1 MTTLQRCLEFLD
13 NAHVCYA
20 HTRHSLAFTA
30 LEVAFAE
37 HLSPHKL
44 AKTVVYAEA
53 QGYGL
58 AVLPADYLIN
68 LDRLGLFLN
77 DPGIRLATERELGEL
92 FPECELG
99 AMPPFGN
106 LFHLPV
112 LVDTSVAEQ
121 EFIAFNAGTHRD
133 VIHMHCGDFQR
144 LVDPAIG
151 QFAFQPE
158 VITSGARVLLKRQDS
173 RQST

>member
-13 NAHVCYA
+13 KAQVCYA
-20 HTRHSLAFTA
+20 HTKHSLAFTA

-37 HLSPHKL
+37 HISPHKL
-44 AKTVVYAEA
+44 AKTVVYVGV
-53 QGYGL
+53 QGYGF
-58 AVLPADYLIN
+58 AVLPADSLID

-77 DPGIRLATERELGEL
+77 DPTIRLASERELGEL

-99 AMPPFGN
+99 AMPPLGN

-112 LVDTSVAEQ
+112 IVDTSIAEL

-133 VIHMHCGDFQR
+133 VIHMHYQDYRR
-144 LVDPAIG
+144 LVDPAVAK
-151 QFAFQPE
+151 FAMIAVEQPL
-158 VITSGARVLLKRQDS
+158 A
-173 RQST
+173 

>member
-1 MTTLQRCLEFLD
+1 MTTLQRCLDFLD
-13 NAHVCYA
+13 NAHICYA
-20 HTRHSLAFTA
+20 HTKHSLAFTA

-44 AKTVVYAEA
+44 AKTVVYVGA

-68 LDRLGLFLN
+68 LDTLGTFLN
-77 DPGIRLATERELGEL
+77 DPLIRLATERELGEL

-112 LVDTSVAEQ
+112 LVDNSVAEQ

-133 VIHMHCGDFQR
+133 VIHMHFGDFRR

-151 QFAFQPE
+151 KFAYQPE
-158 VITSGARVLLKRQDS
+158 ASRPRQKVAS
-173 RQST
+173 SH

>member
-1 MTTLQRCLEFLD
+1 MTTLLRCLEFLD
-13 NAHVCYA
+13 NAHICYA
-20 HTRHSLAFTA
+20 HTRHSMAFTA

-44 AKTVVYAEA
+44 AKTVVYAGA

-68 LDRLGLFLN
+68 LDILAYFLN
-77 DPGIRLATERELGEL
+77 DPNLRLATERELGEL

-121 EFIAFNAGTHRD
+121 EFIVFNAGTHRD
-133 VIHMHCGDFQR
+133 VIHMHYGDFRR

-151 QFAFQPE
+151 QFAFKPAAINVGE
-158 VITSGARVLLKRQDS
+158 PVPFER
-173 RQST
+173 

>member
-1 MTTLQRCLEFLD
+1 MTTLERLLQLLD
-13 NAHVCYA
+13 NGHICYA
-20 HTRHSLAFTA
+20 HTKHSLAFTA

-44 AKTVVYAEA
+44 AKTVVYAGA

-58 AVLPADYLIN
+58 AVLPADYLI
-68 LDRLGLFLN
+68 DMQTLGRFLN
-77 DPGIRLATERELGEL
+77 DPSIRLATERELGEL

-112 LVDTSVAEQ
+112 LIDTSVAEQ

-133 VIHMHCGDFQR
+133 VIHMHCGEFKR

-151 QFAFQPE
+151 QFAYEPAVSKPGE
-158 VITSGARVLLKRQDS
+158 RINVT
-173 RQST
+173 

>member
-1 MTTLQRCLEFLD
+1 MTTLHRCLEFLD

-20 HTRHSLAFTA
+20 HTKHSLAFTA

-37 HLSPHKL
+37 HITPHKL
-44 AKTVVYAEA
+44 AKTVVYAGA

-68 LDRLGLFLN
+68 LDTLGYFLN
-77 DPGIRLATERELGEL
+77 DPDIRLATERELGEL

-112 LVDTSVAEQ
+112 LLDTSVAEQ
-121 EFIAFNAGTHRD
+121 EFIAFNAGTHRE
-133 VIHMHCGDFQR
+133 VMHMRTTEFRR
-144 LVDPAIG
+144 LVFPQIVSLVRES
-151 QFAFQPE
+151 E
-158 VITSGARVLLKRQDS
+158 VS
-173 RQST
+173 RGW

>member
-13 NAHVCYA
+13 DAHVCYA

-30 LEVAFAE
+30 KEVAFAE
-37 HLSPHKL
+37 HISPHKL
-44 AKTVVYAEA
+44 AKTVVYAGV

-68 LDRLGLFLN
+68 VDTLCYFLN
-77 DPGIRLATERELGEL
+77 DPSVRLASEQELGQL

-99 AMPPFGN
+99 AMPPLGN
-106 LFHLPV
+106 LFNLPV
-112 LVDTSVAEQ
+112 LVDTSLAEQ

-133 VIHMHCGDFQR
+133 VIHLRFQDYDR
-144 LVDPAIG
+144 WVDPAVG
-151 QFAFQPE
+151 KFAYQAELVKPIE
-158 VITSGARVLLKRQDS
+158 MPVQKS
-173 RQST
+173 

>member
-1 MTTLQRCLEFLD
+1 MTTLQHCLEFLD
-13 NAHVCYA
+13 NAHISYA
-20 HTRHSLAFTA
+20 HTKHSLAFTA
-30 LEVAFAE
+30 MEVAFAE

-44 AKTVVYAEA
+44 AKTVVYAGA

-58 AVLPADYLIN
+58 AVLPADYLVN
-68 LDRLGLFLN
+68 LDTLGYFLN
-77 DPGIRLATERELGEL
+77 DSTIRLATERELSEL

-99 AMPPFGN
+99 AMPPLGN

-133 VIHMHCGDFQR
+133 VVHMHFGDFKR
-144 LVDPAIG
+144 LEDPAIG
-151 QFAFQPE
+151 KFAYQAE
-158 VITSGARVLLKRQDS
+158 VSRPAERVSIDH
-173 RQST
+173 

>member
-1 MTTLQRCLEFLD
+1 MTALQRCLDFLD

-20 HTRHSLAFTA
+20 HTKHSLAFTA

-37 HLSPHKL
+37 HLSPHKM
-44 AKTVVYAEA
+44 AKTVVYAGA

-68 LDRLGLFLN
+68 MDTLRFFLN
-77 DPGIRLATERELGEL
+77 DATIRLATERELGEL

-106 LFHLPV
+106 LFYLPV

-133 VIHMHCGDFQR
+133 VIHLQFAEFRR

-151 QFAFQPE
+151 QFAYEPE
-158 VITSGARVLLKRQDS
+158 VVKVGAETRS
-173 RQST
+173 

>member
-13 NAHVCYA
+13 NAHICYA
-20 HTRHSLAFTA
+20 HTKHSLAFTA

-44 AKTVVYAEA
+44 AKTVVYAGC

-68 LDRLGLFLN
+68 MDTLRRFLN
-77 DPGIRLATERELGEL
+77 DRDLRLANERELGEL
-92 FPECELG
+92 FGECELG

-133 VIHMHCGDFQR
+133 VIHMHCGDFKR

-151 QFAFQPE
+151 QFAFEGELSKPGE
-158 VITSGARVLLKRQDS
+158 RVIVN
-173 RQST
+173 

>member
-13 NAHVCYA
+13 NAHTCYA
-20 HTRHSLAFTA
+20 HTKHSLAFTA

-44 AKTVVYAEA
+44 AKTVVYSGA
-53 QGYGL
+53 QGHGL

-68 LDRLGLFLN
+68 METLGLFLN
-77 DPGIRLATERELGEL
+77 DPSIRLATERELGEL

-133 VIHMHCGDFQR
+133 VIHMHCGDFKR

-151 QFAFQPE
+151 QFAFDPAASKPVE
-158 VITSGARVLLKRQDS
+158 RVIVN
-173 RQST
+173 

>member
-1 MTTLQRCLEFLD
+1 MTTLHRCLEFLD

-20 HTRHSLAFTA
+20 HTKHSLAFTA

-37 HLSPHKL
+37 HITPHKL
-44 AKTVVYAEA
+44 AKTVVYAGA

-68 LDRLGLFLN
+68 LDTLGYFLN
-77 DPGIRLATERELGEL
+77 DPDIRLATERELGEL

-112 LVDTSVAEQ
+112 LLDTSVAEQ

-133 VIHMHCGDFQR
+133 VIHMHFPDFRR

-151 QFAFQPE
+151 QFAYQPE
-158 VITSGARVLLKRQDS
+158 VVKSAQPMPLKR
-173 RQST
+173 